1 MSGQLDAERAR
12 SASGEAA
19 LKHHEELA
27 MGFRAQTSRI
37 SKTLLKIIT
46 SSVIQERVETNIRAR
61 YCQWRYNSLVQT
73 HNAHITS
80 MEHMHNER
88 EITNKKGFQDT
99 KKVLAEQRRLA
110 LGYRKNFN
118 LLKVFRFAKFPARY
132 KHRDMRPHVSR
143 WLNNMHEHAKK
154 KITEEIQDHLKNLTD
169 ALEESRNTCVLLSKT
184 NSKMLA
190 EIQECE
196 QAQVRLWPC
205 GASGVMGMHTHG
217 PCCLCI
223 CSIFKTC
230 QVKIK
235 DQDTS
240 LVIAE
245 SRIKCLE
252 AELENATKVKADVE
266 GQHERATKALEECQ
280 KSITLLS
287 AQLDAERIKR
297 ASTLEDV
304 SGLELTL
311 EEELIKREM
320 QVADLSEQS
329 KNGIQD
335 LQQQHKKALAILQ
348 QERDKLLKE
357 NGDLT
362 HDNAKLK
369 QRFMDA
375 HSASRIAAQEQV
387 DLELQLKDLMR

>member
-1 MSGQLDAERAR
+1 
-12 SASGEAA
+12 
-19 LKHHEELA
+19 
-27 MGFRAQTSRI
+27 
-37 SKTLLKIIT
+37 
-46 SSVIQERVETNIRAR
+46 
-61 YCQWRYNSLVQT
+61 
-73 HNAHITS
+73 
-80 MEHMHNER
+80 
-88 EITNKKGFQDT
+88 
-99 KKVLAEQRRLA
+99 
-110 LGYRKNFN
+110 
-118 LLKVFRFAKFPARY
+118 
-132 KHRDMRPHVSR
+132 
-143 WLNNMHEHAKK
+143 MHEHAKK

-196 QAQVRLWPC
+196 QA
-205 GASGVMGMHTHG
+205 
-217 PCCLCI
+217 
-223 CSIFKTC
+223 

-387 DLELQLKDLMR
+387 DLELQLKDLMSQMQSQNQLNVKLHHQNTELLEAQLEAAEPTAADKWKNAAKGIAFWNSD